1 MDAKKV
7 AERQLRLLERGCDEI
22 VPREALLEKLE
33 RSVET
38 GRPLRVK
45 LGIDPTGNAVHI
57 GHMVPMGKLRQFQD
71 LGHTAV
77 LIIGDYTASIGDPTG
92 RNAERPPLSLERV
105 RLNAERYA
113 EQIFRVVDGR
123 KAELRWQSEWYGSL
137 SLAELLGLAGS
148 FSLAQLLAHETFRK
162 RYDDGARVGLH
173 ELLYPVLQA
182 YDSVMVGAD
191 VELGGTDQK
200 FNVLAGRELQRD
212 RGLDAQ
218 CAMLMPLL
226 PGIDGRKM
234 SKSLGNDIGVDA
246 GPDEQF
252 ARVMAIRDEAMDAY
266 RELVLL
272 GTPEDSAEAASRL
285 AAGENPMRLK
295 LELASGIVERFNG
308 QGSGRAAR
316 AAWERRFSRR
326 EAPDDVPLYA
336 CDRATDLRSLMR
348 DAGLA
353 SSSSEA
359 ARLVAEGAVY
369 SGDTRLSDPGF
380 RIDPDE
386 LPEEGLTIRVGRR
399 RYLRVVRG

>member
-1 MDAKKV
+1 M
-7 AERQLRLLERGCDEI
+7 
-22 VPREALLEKLE
+22 
-33 RSVET
+33 
-38 GRPLRVK
+38 
-45 LGIDPTGNAVHI
+45 
-57 GHMVPMGKLRQFQD
+57 
-71 LGHTAV
+71 AV

>member
-1 MDAKKV
+1 MDAKKE

-33 RSVET
+33 RSVEA

-71 LGHTAV
+71 LGHMAV

>member
-71 LGHTAV
+71 LGHMAV

-200 FNVLAGRELQRD
+200 FNILAGRELQRD

-399 RYLRVVRG
+399 RYLRVVR

>member
-1 MDAKKV
+1 MDAKKE

-33 RSVET
+33 RSVEA

-162 RYDDGARVGLH
+162 RYDDGACVGLH

-200 FNVLAGRELQRD
+200 FNILAGRELQRD

>member
-71 LGHTAV
+71 LGHMAV

>member
-71 LGHTAV
+71 LGHMAV

-359 ARLVAEGAVY
+359 TRLVAEGAVY

-399 RYLRVVRG
+399 RYLRVVRC

>member
-71 LGHTAV
+71 LGHMAV

-326 EAPDDVPLYA
+326 ETPDDVPVYRCA
-336 CDRATDLRSLMR
+336 RAVDLSSLMR